1 MITALN
7 VINLAHSLHG
17 RMSTLDHSMLARIA
31 KNDTSFTAKSPRKI
45 KSPDSPRT
53 IGDMTGPVVIHLRAF
68 FSCLYN
74 DLITIDEAVM
84 LDEDSEER
92 ARFNQSFDL
101 YW

>member
-1 MITALN
+1 
-7 VINLAHSLHG
+7 
-17 RMSTLDHSMLARIA
+17 
-31 KNDTSFTAKSPRKI
+31 
-45 KSPDSPRT
+45 
-53 IGDMTGPVVIHLRAF
+53 MTGPVVIHLRAF

-74 DLITIDEAVM
+74 DLITIDEALM